1 MSKSPN
7 RPEFV
12 RRIFEEGVAYMDQ
25 LLEENERLRLQ
36 LAKERDHERQTT
48 PEEVTRLR
56 SQLAL
61 ALEDAA
67 SGRRQLEA
75 LRDELDRVT
84 GENREFADNCVNLQE
99 KQAALSSLY
108 AASFELHA
116 SLDLQEVLASLQEI
130 IVNLLGSESFAIYL
144 ADDKQQA
151 LKIAVDIGLPALAP
165 RVLEFGHGLI
175 GRAVAEG
182 EPWLENEKPAPDQPV
197 VVVPLKVRT
206 RVVGALSIHRFLS
219 QKKGINELDRELFRL
234 LSAQAATALHG
245 ATLYAKEARR
255 AATFE
260 GLVELIRTAVPKTPD

>member
-1 MSKSPN
+1 MSQAPT

-12 RRIFEEGVAYMDQ
+12 RRIFEEGVAYMEQ

-36 LAKERDHERQTT
+36 LAKERDHDRAAS
-48 PEEVTRLR
+48 PEEITRLR

-61 ALEDAA
+61 ALEDGA
-67 SGRRQLEA
+67 SSRRQLEA

-84 GENREFADNCVNLQE
+84 SENREFADNCVSLQE

-108 AASFELHA
+108 AASYELHA

-144 ADDKQQA
+144 ADEKQQA
-151 LKIAVDIGLPALAP
+151 LRIAVEIGLPPLAP
-165 RVLEFGHGLI
+165 RVLEFGHGVI
-175 GRAVAEG
+175 GRAVGAG
-182 EPWLENEKPAPDQPV
+182 EPWTEVAKPVDDEPHV
-197 VVVPLKVRT
+197 IVPLKVRT
-206 RVVGALSIHRFLS
+206 RVVGALAIFRFLK
-219 QKKGINELDRELFRL
+219 QKKGISELDRELFRL

-245 ATLYAKEARR
+245 ATLFAKEARR

-260 GLVELIRTAVPKTPD
+260 GLVDLIRTAVPKSP